1 MNRNGAASIVLV
13 FAVLCLSIF
22 AVVSF
27 VPALREDALI
37 TREVERVAAF
47 YAADAGAER
56 ILAQLLAA
64 DTTPEYIDG
73 VRIYSEMDWDTFY
86 YNVWFAYPMNDT
98 LELYV
103 HLAMDWIA
111 DSYTLREWRVVH
123 IGAWDT
129 DSTLNVWQGTA
140 DDDPVIFG
148 W

>member
-47 YAADAGAER
+47 YTADMRAEQ
-56 ILAQLLAA
+56 ILAQLLVA
-64 DTTPEYIDG
+64 DELPEYIDG
-73 VRIYSEMDWDTFY
+73 IRIYTDIDWDTFDVW
-86 YNVWFAYPMNDT
+86 VWFAYPMNDT
-98 LELYV
+98 LELIV
-103 HLAMDWIA
+103 HFALDGMND
-111 DSYTLREWRVVH
+111 YTLLAWRVVH
-123 IGAWDT
+123 VGTWEIDGSLD
-129 DSTLNVWQGTA
+129 VWQGF
-140 DDDPVIFG
+140 DDEETIFS